1 MDLTS
6 LTRRRL
12 LRKQCRCTPG
22 NTHIHEEAMELYVQV
37 CHAWLLEVQYLGSC
51 SIFYET
57 GPIMLHME

>member
-12 LRKQCRCTPG
+12 LRKRCRCMPG

-37 CHAWLLEVQYLGSC
+37 CHAWFLEVQYLGSC

-57 GPIMLHME
+57 EPIMLHME